1 MDSITGGCILQWHL
15 FIFKAYYNDTCV
27 TNFYIWLVWYGQT
40 MPHDKKSYVNV
51 NMFAIVQDTWHIII
65 NLNEI
70 NGFL

>member
-1 MDSITGGCILQWHL
+1 MHPTMTLIHFQSILQWHM
-15 FIFKAYYNDTCV
+15 
-27 TNFYIWLVWYGQT
+27 TNFYIQLVWYGQT